1 MSAGAASPA
10 VAAGWGAL
18 AGTVLLSKYIISTQC
33 QYIIHYTGTV
43 LGVGLSGT
51 VNASMGLA
59 KVNIHHHPQR
69 GIAIHTTPHE
79 T

>member
-1 MSAGAASPA
+1 MVSAGAASPA

-18 AGTVLLSKYIISTQC
+18 AGTALLTLRKFMLLKFQF
-33 QYIIHYTGTV
+33 YIIHYTGTV

-59 KVNIHHHPQR
+59 NKK
-69 GIAIHTTPHE
+69 
-79 T
+79 